1 MKSASF
7 PLNEIMRIKALKSFN
22 ILDTLPEKVYDN
34 ITRIA
39 AEICNTPIALVSL
52 VDSERQWFKS
62 NYGLVAKETH
72 RDYAFCAYS
81 VLEPDKLFIVS
92 DATKDP
98 RFRNNP
104 LTTNKPNIV
113 FYAGAPLKL
122 KNGLCIGT
130 LCVIDKKPR
139 KYLSEGQ
146 KHSLRALAQQ
156 VVSQLELRK
165 NNIVLQQTNKE
176 VIRLNDELSQLA
188 YKLSHDLKTPVIGI
202 NALVEFIKEDING
215 VSNNSKVGEWI
226 NLIFSRT
233 KHIESLIEALLHYTQ
248 VTNEVIHFED
258 FNIKSV
264 LEEVLKNCN
273 IEKLITLDLNGLD
286 FKILH
291 SKISFI
297 QVFQNLLTN
306 SKKFCGKEK
315 CEVHIS
321 FTENKNNF
329 QFVYI
334 DNGPGIPLKYQ
345 NKIFNMF
352 ETLEDTNCKE
362 TGFGLAIVKSIIS
375 RLGGGITL
383 KERDDG
389 KEGVCFEFTI
399 PKRLCG

>member
-1 MKSASF
+1 MKSANF
-7 PLNEIMRIKALKSFN
+7 PLNETKRIKALKSFN
-22 ILDTLPEKVYDN
+22 ILDTLPEKIYDS

-52 VDSERQWFKS
+52 VDSNRQWFKS

-72 RDYAFCAYS
+72 RDFAFCAYTI
-81 VLEPDKLFIVS
+81 LESDNLFIIP

-98 RFRNNP
+98 RFKDNP
-104 LTTNKPNIV
+104 LTTNNPYV
-113 FYAGAPLKL
+113 LFYAGAPLKT
-122 KNGLCIGT
+122 KDGYAIGT
-130 LCVIDKKPR
+130 LCVIDNKPR
-139 KYLSEGQ
+139 KSLSEDQ
-146 KHSLRALAQQ
+146 KHSLIALAQQ
-156 VVSQLELRK
+156 VVNQLELRK
-165 NNIVLQQTNKE
+165 NTVVLEQTNKE
-176 VIRLNDELSQLA
+176 IKRLNNELSQFA
-188 YKLSHDLKTPVIGI
+188 YKLSHDLKTPISGI

-215 VSNNSKVGEWI
+215 VSNNSKVSEWI

-233 KHIESLIEALLHYTQ
+233 KHLESLLEALLNYTL
-248 VTNEVIHFED
+248 VTNEVINFED

-273 IEKLITLDLNGLD
+273 VEELITLDLNELD

-297 QVFQNLLTN
+297 QIFQNLLTN
-306 SKKFCGKEK
+306 SNKFCDKEK

-321 FTENKNNF
+321 FTENENNF
-329 QFVYI
+329 QFVYV
-334 DNGPGIPLKYQ
+334 DNGPGISLKYQ

-352 ETLEDTNCKE
+352 ETLEDANCKE

-375 RLGGGITL
+375 RLGGSIIL
-383 KERDDG
+383 KDRDDG

-399 PKRLCG
+399 QKILCS